1 MSLSETDYRELLCQ
15 ARGTDR
21 HGAPV
26 EVPSDLRVAAARR
39 LVEDGVV
46 SPDQLEGLPLD
57 DLFNLVGHPQ
67 RQRGDR
73 DWSGGDRLPDGRRLG
88 RRS

>member
-1 MSLSETDYRELLCQ
+1 MSPSETDYRELLCQ

-21 HGAPV
+21 HGASV
-26 EVPSDLRVAAARR
+26 EVPSDLRAAAARR

-57 DLFNLVGHPQ
+57 NLFNLVGRCQ
-67 RQRGDR
+67 RQREDLDR
-73 DWSGGDRLPDGRRLG
+73 SGGDRLHDGSRSN

>member
-1 MSLSETDYRELLCQ
+1 MPPSETDYRELLCQ

-26 EVPSDLRVAAARR
+26 EVPSDLRAAAARR
-39 LVEDGVV
+39 LVEDGIV

-57 DLFNLVGHPQ
+57 DLFNLVGHQQ
-67 RQRGDR
+67 RQREDR
-73 DWSGGDRLPDGRRLG
+73 DRFGGDRLPDE
-88 RRS
+88 RRSGRHS